1 MFDLKTSQS
10 ANRTVKYY
18 TGLSAVQVIAVNPTH
33 DELKKITENDNIPV
47 QLATYERRT
56 NQFTDT
62 EEFPVTF
69 WFRNQ
74 DGATFPYT
82 VNVSKSEVKSANGK
96 MKFINNYGKISSYV
110 NELDDISL
118 NPKMS
123 WFSTKLVKPVLRGE
137 EDIYTLLK
145 QLFRYDEKESGWMEQ
160 MLTNNLTSDKL
171 FNEDKQAWA
180 ALREFL
186 AMTSENCVVMP
197 LVVKTYTDA
206 NGVER
211 MRQEVLFNTEL
222 IFRTTT
228 CKVTDYM
235 LDKFIAVDT
244 AYQARTGKT
253 LSKNYYTH
261 SYQEFNKESCIGN
274 APTEVLQQPSTD
286 LDWLS

>member
-1 MFDLKTSQS
+1 MFNLKTSQS
-10 ANRTVKYY
+10 ANRTVKYF
-18 TGLSAVQVIAVNPTH
+18 TGLSALQVVAVNPTH
-33 DELKKITENDNIPV
+33 EELKKITENDNIPI

-56 NQFTDT
+56 NQFTDS

-82 VNVSKSEVKSANGK
+82 INVSKGEVKSANGK
-96 MKFINNYGKISSYV
+96 MKFINNYGKISSFV
-110 NELDDISL
+110 NELDDITL

-123 WFSTKLVKPVLRGE
+123 WYSTTMVKPVLRGE

-145 QLFRYDEKESGWMEQ
+145 QLFRYDEKESGWIEQ
-160 MLTNNLTSDKL
+160 MLANNLTADKL
-171 FNEDKQAWA
+171 FSEDKQAWA
-180 ALREFL
+180 ALREFITVT
-186 AMTSENCVVMP
+186 ADNCVVMP
-197 LVVKTYTDA
+197 LTVKVYTDA

-222 IFRTTT
+222 IFRTVT

-261 SYQEFNKESCIGN
+261 SYQEFNKENCIGN
-274 APTEVLQQPSTD
+274 APASVLQQPNTD